1 MNYNKVAEIK
11 FKAEIV
17 YEYSM
22 LPVPV
27 SQGMADNEMVLYVS
41 EDGTS
46 GSIDWDVNYE
56 HGDGESVG
64 IGLEIDGKKIVGYD
78 GVFELP
84 KEAEKLLTDNGY
96 DLSEL

>member
-1 MNYNKVAEIK
+1 MKYNKVAETK

-22 LPVPV
+22 TPTPV
-27 SQGMADNEMVLYVS
+27 SQGMAENEMVLYVS

-46 GSIDWDVNYE
+46 GSIDWDITYE
-56 HGDGESVG
+56 DGDGDSVG
-64 IGLEIDGKKIVGYD
+64 IGLEIEGKKIVGYD
-78 GVFELP
+78 GVFDLSKQAKKFLE
-84 KEAEKLLTDNGY
+84 ENGY